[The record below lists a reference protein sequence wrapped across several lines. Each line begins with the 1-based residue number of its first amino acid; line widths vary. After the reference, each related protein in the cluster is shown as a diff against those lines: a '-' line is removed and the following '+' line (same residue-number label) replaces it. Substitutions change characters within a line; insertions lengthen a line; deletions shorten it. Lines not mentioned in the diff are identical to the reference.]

1 MEYVF
6 YALAVLIILSLLLK
20 LSFTSKW
27 EIIGMA
33 VAFAVWIGML
43 TPWLTEQSKPEM
55 MAMLEQRANLMNLSL
70 GLIVEALLMMA
81 YCLSCFPSKNASR
94 GMQWGRQFLHFY
106 PGLMFGVVQ
115 AYVVGM
121 LLFAWTG
128 IDFTTLQIG
137 AAAVSFVLVSL
148 GAWGIRILLP
158 EKALR
163 WELLF
168 ILNVF
173 IIVLSVVAGGNS

>member
-6 YALAVLIILSLLLK
+6 YALAVLITLSLLLK

-27 EIIGMA
+27 EIIGVA
-33 VAFAVWIGML
+33 LAFAVWIDML
-43 TPWLTEQSKPEM
+43 IPWLTEQSKPEM

-70 GLIVEALLMMA
+70 ALLVEAMLMMS
-81 YCLSCFPSKNASR
+81 YSLSCFPSKNASR
-94 GMQWGRQFLHFY
+94 GIRWWKKLLHGY
-106 PGLMFGVVQ
+106 PGVMFGVVQ
-115 AYVVGM
+115 AYVVSM

-137 AAAVSFVLVSL
+137 ATAVSFVLVSL
-148 GAWGIRILLP
+148 GAWGIRILLS